1 MQTDTFADAFMDT
14 SASARCCA
22 YVRAFVDA
30 SEDVDNVDVSANARQ
45 RIRECVCK
53 FILSICS

>member
-14 SASARCCA
+14 PASAHCCA
-22 YVRAFVDA
+22 YVRAFV
-30 SEDVDNVDVSANARQ
+30 DVDNVDVSANARQ